1 MRWDE
6 DLFVEISD
14 VEVILPPESGVP
26 AALSAYQREGRLE
39 QPVKRRKDYLTDTWC
54 HINIARAERPW
65 TVPSLHFEAG
75 KTCFFCPGFE
85 DHTPRAVSTGG
96 DRLRMGEGSW
106 HTRVFPNLYPWL
118 MEHSNIVETP
128 EHKTSLADIDAEEEA
143 NALTAAADFCREM
156 EAEGRVPVLF
166 RNHGWGA
173 SLSHFHWQVG
183 ALPRI
188 PSHIREE
195 LDGCSQFSQKW
206 QANVFD
212 AIIESERA
220 RGERWI
226 AEDEFS
232 AVIAPFAPRTN
243 YEVWIIAKEPVSS
256 LAACSGDQ
264 IRSLARTLT
273 RTLKVLYKVTQID
286 CLTVVCHQ
294 VPEAWNASARH
305 VLSSSAE
312 LVLSKVEGLTVNSV
326 EGISTGYR
334 LHFEVCPFKHWA
346 GAERGLGEFAIEVI
360 PEKTALEL
368 STQMR

>member
-1 MRWDE
+1 MNMRWDE
-6 DLFVEISD
+6 DLFVEVSD

-65 TVPSLHFEAG
+65 TVTSLHFEAG

-96 DRLRMGEGSW
+96 DRLRIGGGPW
-106 HTRVFPNLYPWL
+106 QTRVFPNLYPWL

-128 EHKTSLADIDAEEEA
+128 EHKTSLADIEATEEA
-143 NALTAAADFCREM
+143 NALTAAASFCREM
-156 EAEGRVPVLF
+156 EVEGRAPVLF
-166 RNHGWGA
+166 YNHGWGA

-183 ALPRI
+183 ALPRTPRRI
-188 PSHIREE
+188 QEE
-195 LDGCSQFSQKW
+195 LDGCARFSQKW
-206 QANVFD
+206 QVNAFD

-220 RGERWI
+220 KGGRWI

-243 YEVWIIAKEPVSS
+243 CEVWIIARDPVSS

-264 IRSLARTLT
+264 IRNLASMLT
-273 RTLKVLYKVTQID
+273 CTLKALYEATQID
-286 CLTVVCHQ
+286 CLTIVCHQ
-294 VPEAWNASARH
+294 SPGVSDASTRLSTSASARP
-305 VLSSSAE
+305 VLSEA
-312 LVLSKVEGLTVNSV
+312 EGL
-326 EGISTGYR
+326 STIYR
-334 LHFEVCPFKHWA
+334 LHFEICPFKHWA

-368 STQMR
+368 SIQMH